1 MLPKGTL
8 EHAARIRRVL
18 IKGRE
23 KFNQSKRPHHT
34 QSLALDGACGLASV
48 LLCLALGDT
57 TLTYLKGTSVHAWNV
72 FPFQGKELI
81 VDITATQFGEGYPFM
96 TQDSGVFLGR
106 RPQPFHRLNYSNDES
121 FYKGLAM
128 FYYIENDDWY
138 TAPRRGATLGEVRRW
153 RNLRPTVRQAI
164 ASPCS
169 TAQYA

>member
-8 EHAARIRRVL
+8 EHAARIRRIL
-18 IKGRE
+18 IKGRD
-23 KFNQSKRPHHT
+23 KFNQNKRPH
-34 QSLALDGACGLASV
+34 QIQPLALDGACGLASV

-57 TLTYLKGTSVHAWNV
+57 TLTYLKGTSAHAWNV

-81 VDITATQFGEGYPFM
+81 VDITATQFREGYPFM
-96 TQDSGVFLGR
+96 PLESGVFLGR
-106 RPQPFHRLNYSNDES
+106 RPLPFHRLNYTNDES

-153 RNLRPTVRQAI
+153 RSACRMVRQHI
-164 ASPCS
+164 ALPCS
-169 TAQYA
+169 TEQYA